1 MMLAEKAE
9 FPVKM
14 MARVLGVS
22 RSGFY
27 SWLSNGCPREDWV
40 GRARGG
46 PARVAGVGP
55 QVRLPVV
62 KCFLPGEFS
71 GLTCTGCAS

>member
-27 SWLSNGCPREDWV
+27 SWLSNGCPREDWSAEREAV
-40 GRARGG
+40 R
-46 PARVAGVGP
+46 RV
-55 QVRLPVV
+55 
-62 KCFLPGEFS
+62 
-71 GLTCTGCAS
+71 